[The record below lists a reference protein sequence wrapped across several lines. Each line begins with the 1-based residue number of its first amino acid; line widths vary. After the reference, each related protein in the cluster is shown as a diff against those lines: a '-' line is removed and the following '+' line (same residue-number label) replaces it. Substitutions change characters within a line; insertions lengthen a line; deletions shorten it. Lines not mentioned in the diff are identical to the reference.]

1 MSCPICNSPGKPY
14 REVDGYPSLLCRC
27 CRHIFVVTE
36 GMTFGQAQ
44 SLYDYDFY
52 RNYMSG
58 MGYHEAFHR
67 GLEANFRKK
76 VELIS
81 EYVPKGGSILEV
93 GSGPGYF
100 AAMLEEAGY
109 DVVAVELNKAALK
122 YAEDH
127 GVPFRNFR
135 CEDISL
141 SDHSL
146 ATRRFDAV
154 LSWAVIEHVP
164 DPVAYLR
171 LLKKQLKPSGLL
183 LFDTGLTTP
192 LIRFIDR
199 GYTSWLSPPHHLH
212 VFSDRSIR
220 LALNRAGLRE
230 VEFIRHFQD
239 YQKGV
244 LIPWK
249 VLAFYAKRAVKAAL
263 KPGHWLHK
271 RNPGEIGVISLIVSG
286 AMETNPNVEKAK

>member
-1 MSCPICNSPGKPY
+1 MNCPICSGPGKPY
-14 REVDGYPSLLCRC
+14 REVDGYRSLICRD

-58 MGYHEAFHR
+58 MGYHEAFRR
-67 GLEANFRKK
+67 GLEADFRKK
-76 VELIS
+76 VELMS

-100 AAMLEEAGY
+100 AAMLQEAGY

-127 GVPFRNFR
+127 NVPFRNFR
-135 CEDISL
+135 CEDISG
-141 SDHSL
+141 DGHSL
-146 ATRRFDAV
+146 ASSRFDAV

-164 DPVAYLR
+164 DPVSYLR
-171 LLKKQLKPSGLL
+171 LLKKHLKPGGLL
-183 LFDTGLTTP
+183 LFDTGLTTR
-192 LIRFIDR
+192 LIRFLDR

-220 LALNRAGLRE
+220 LVLERAGLRQ
-230 VEFIRHFQD
+230 VKFIRHFQD
-239 YQKGV
+239 YRKGA

-249 VLAFYAKRAVKAAL
+249 ILSFYAKKTVKAAL
-263 KPGHWLHK
+263 EPGRWLRK
-271 RNPGEIGVISLIVSG
+271 KKPGEIGVIALMVS
-286 AMETNPNVEKAK
+286 AVEESAIENQPQ